1 MPPLFFAY
9 EVITHE
15 KSHYVSRASLSMVP
29 IVVNAPCNKS
39 ACIFAVMQRT
49 QSPRLDS
56 GPRYNTI
63 LSLYKWNGQPSVTA
77 VPNKRQ
83 CRGSDAVARKRSEDL
98 DTKRSPVRVH
108 RLAEL
113 GLSMGVGWRSFCTLR
128 LARCKADLPN
138 ARWGRR
144 DRNVEQ
150 GGEHQAHKA
159 HVGEF
164 TC

>member
-1 MPPLFFAY
+1 M
-9 EVITHE
+9 
-15 KSHYVSRASLSMVP
+15 
-29 IVVNAPCNKS
+29 
-39 ACIFAVMQRT
+39 
-49 QSPRLDS
+49 
-56 GPRYNTI
+56 
-63 LSLYKWNGQPSVTA
+63 
-77 VPNKRQ
+77 
-83 CRGSDAVARKRSEDL
+83 
-98 DTKRSPVRVH
+98 H

-128 LARCKADLPN
+128 LARSKTDLPN
-138 ARWGRR
+138 VRWGRR